1 MYFIL
6 SPSLSL
12 SLSLSLSRSTVTLA
26 TYFETLYPGSILH
39 VRLCQDLQYLDAL
52 VAKRSKVVMKLERA
66 IAILKKTGLIKWFS
80 IKILYD
86 ESIIW
91 SSLIIIIYYDYDY

>member
-6 SPSLSL
+6 SPPPPPSLSPSP
-12 SLSLSLSRSTVTLA
+12 SLSVSLYRSTVTLA

-66 IAILKKTGLIKWFS
+66 IAILKKTGLI
-80 IKILYD
+80 
-86 ESIIW
+86 
-91 SSLIIIIYYDYDY
+91 